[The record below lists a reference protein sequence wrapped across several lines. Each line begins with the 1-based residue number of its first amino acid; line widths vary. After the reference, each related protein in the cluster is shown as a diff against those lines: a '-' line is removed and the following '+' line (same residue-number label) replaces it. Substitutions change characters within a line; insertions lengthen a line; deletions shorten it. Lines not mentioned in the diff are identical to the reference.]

1 MLAVLLMGPLG
12 RFPSNILPL
21 PFLPFVL
28 YTRERERE
36 RERAS
41 ERVSDNGRKRKGRRE
56 DNRRSGVGGT
66 WSESWPLLAGTGF

>member
-1 MLAVLLMGPLG
+1 LPFFSWVPLDASLVTS
-12 RFPSNILPL
+12 FPSLF
-21 PFLPFVL
+21 FLSFFTP
-28 YTRERERE
+28 ERERE